1 MQPNDLTP
9 SHLVSGWHHPLLP
22 AARHVGNTVTCGYLC
37 GFFKTRKEILVFNP
51 TSFLQAAFLTK
62 SKSTTEVAI
71 YATYE
76 PDVLFQHEQKIVKIQ
91 QGICLDRKEA
101 V

>member
-1 MQPNDLTP
+1 M
-9 SHLVSGWHHPLLP
+9 
-22 AARHVGNTVTCGYLC
+22 
-37 GFFKTRKEILVFNP
+37 FNP

>member
-1 MQPNDLTP
+1 M
-9 SHLVSGWHHPLLP
+9 
-22 AARHVGNTVTCGYLC
+22 
-37 GFFKTRKEILVFNP
+37 FNP
-51 TSFLQAAFLTK
+51 ASFLQAAFLMK

-76 PDVLFQHEQKIVKIQ
+76 LDVLFQHEQKIVKIQ
-91 QGICLDRKEA
+91 QGICLDRRVA